1 MVGLVQDLAIK
12 QKLCLNPFL
21 RINKK
26 PFLSYVI
33 KDLQRYG
40 VTEVILL
47 TWYKHEKIINFI
59 KKSKFNNIK
68 IKAIRE
74 RKS

>member
-1 MVGLVQDLAIK
+1 ME
-12 QKLCLNPFL
+12 
-21 RINKK
+21 
-26 PFLSYVI
+26 VI

-40 VTEVILL
+40 VNEVILL
-47 TWYKHEKIINFI
+47 TYYKHEKIINFI

-74 RKS
+74 RKKLGTAGSLLNAKKYLNKEFFLSISS